1 MSLSLFLLVTCQFTT
16 SEKDVI
22 CRRVFTALSL
32 PVQTLLYVPNKLPR
46 AFPEAFVH
54 CQIDERV
61 TDVVDVVQIQNESTF
76 SDTVIDY
83 VNRHKAEYID
93 DGDEN
98 ELLQSRLVTSIG
110 L

>member
-1 MSLSLFLLVTCQFTT
+1 MIHVGFIFVSS
-16 SEKDVI
+16 
-22 CRRVFTALSL
+22 ALSL
-32 PVQTLLYVPNKLPR
+32 PVQLLLYVSKKLAR
-46 AFPEAFVH
+46 AFPEAFVDS
-54 CQIDERV
+54 QIDERV
-61 TDVVDVVQIQNESTF
+61 TDVVDEVEIQYHSTLGDSVVDN
-76 SDTVIDY
+76 

>member
-1 MSLSLFLLVTCQFTT
+1 MIHVGFIFVPS
-16 SEKDVI
+16 
-22 CRRVFTALSL
+22 ALSL
-32 PVQTLLYVPNKLPR
+32 PVQFLLYVSKKLPR
-46 AFPEAFVH
+46 AFPEAFVDS
-54 CQIDERV
+54 QIDERV
-61 TDVVDVVQIQNESTF
+61 TDVVDEVEIQDHSTLGD
-76 SDTVIDY
+76 SVIDY